1 MVNYA
6 NGKVYKIESP
16 LGDKIYIGSTT
27 KTQLSMRMSKHRAD
41 YKNWKNGKYNMVTS
55 YLIFEKYGVENCKI
69 VLLENYPCESKDQ
82 LSAREAH
89 FIRTLECVNKVVPL
103 RTKAEYYVDN
113 REAITEKHKAYRET
127 NRVEIAEK
135 AKAYR
140 ETNQAKIAEKNKTY
154 YESNQ
159 AECLAKSNAYY
170 DANRDA
176 IKERARA
183 RYHAKKDQIKI

>member
-6 NGKVYKIESP
+6 NGKIYKIESS

-27 KTQLSMRMSKHRAD
+27 KAQLSMRMGEHRANF
-41 YKNWKNGKYNMVTS
+41 KRWKDGKTHMVTAFH
-55 YLIFEKYGVENCKI
+55 LFEEYGVENCKI
-69 VLLENYPCESKDQ
+69 VLLEDCPCESKDQ

-89 FIRTLECVNKVVPL
+89 YIRTLECVNRNVPS
-103 RTKAEYYVDN
+103 RSKAEYYVDN

-183 RYHAKKDQIKI
+183 RYHAKKAT